1 LDPPLDPD
9 FSGLYKKDVEVVW
22 FESWRYQN
30 EISPIIPLIQEIR
43 NQLTKTAQVKA
54 EAGKLLDVSVRSAL
68 RAFEFSLGGV
78 KMDFK
83 SIEKTGREYE
93 DEKHLTKPTVD
104 SIREE
109 LEYAVERVLKYTK
122 EGSSNRKLVIMIDDL
137 DRCEPSC
144 VYRLLEGIK
153 VYLSLKNTVFVLACD
168 IRQIE
173 SAVASSRAFPLLSGS
188 EERIR

>member
-1 LDPPLDPD
+1 MDPPLDPD